1 MTYAFRTLC
10 RAWGDANLSPT
21 RSKTKKKKG
30 KQMTLDAMLPKH
42 AARVRSPPL
51 SIMPA
56 SSCQAGSSVNW
67 RTWNRSRLAV
77 LTDTILSTEES

>member
-1 MTYAFRTLC
+1 MSCGWRQALE
-10 RAWGDANLSPT
+10 
-21 RSKTKKKKG
+21 RSQLAAAAVETTGEVKKKKKKG

-56 SSCQAGSSVNW
+56 SSCQAAQSVGGHGTD
-67 RTWNRSRLAV
+67 RDLRS
-77 LTDTILSTEES
+77 